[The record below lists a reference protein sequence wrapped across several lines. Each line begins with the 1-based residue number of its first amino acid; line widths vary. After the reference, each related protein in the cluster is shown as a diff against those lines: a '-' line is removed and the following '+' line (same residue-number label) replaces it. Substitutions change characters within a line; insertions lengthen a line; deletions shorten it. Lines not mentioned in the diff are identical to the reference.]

1 MTFTDE
7 MLLTTQPHKNGNAL
21 KEVQC
26 PVFSCALIPTT
37 VRVRGVA
44 LSVVELSSKSARAPR
59 GITKG
64 ALKVCGFFFFPP
76 LKHVFWGFSSLMQI

>member
-26 PVFSCALIPTT
+26 PVFSCALIHTT
-37 VRVRGVA
+37 VQVRGVA
-44 LSVVELSSKSARAPR
+44 LSDVELSSKSARAPR

-64 ALKVCGFFFFPP
+64 ALKVCGVFFFFIKTCI
-76 LKHVFWGFSSLMQI
+76 LGFFLH